1 MSTRLQLGIS
11 FAANPRTWPLI
22 DGTVKV
28 DGVDLIISVL
38 HPSEIFWRQLRFAE
52 FDVSEMSMSSLM
64 MAKAHGDE
72 RFVGMPIFTSRRFF
86 HTGIIV
92 RANAGID
99 RPADLKG
106 KRVAVPEYQQTAA
119 LWARGVLQHEWGVAA
134 QDMEW
139 WMERAPS
146 RSHGG
151 ATGFTPPPGVT
162 IHTIA
167 PDKNIGTM
175 MVAGEVDAALH
186 YIVND
191 NLVDRSSIDLWSRT
205 DMRPL
210 FPDRIA
216 EGVRYYRKTG
226 LFPINHGMAIKREI
240 AERHPWVILN
250 LLKAFERAS
259 ALANHRRLELVADH
273 VATGLVSTETKA
285 ALERSLYPHGIR
297 ANRAI
302 LETCAAYSHEQG
314 LTPRL
319 VKLED
324 IFAASTLEE

>member
-11 FAANPRTWPLI
+11 FAANPRTAPLI
-22 DGTVKV
+22 DGSVTV
-28 DGVDLIISVL
+28 DGVDLVISVL

-64 MAKAHGDE
+64 MAKAHGDD
-72 RFVGMPIFTSRRFF
+72 RFVGVPIFTSRRFF

-92 RANAGID
+92 RAGAGID
-99 RPADLKG
+99 RPGDLKG

-134 QDMEW
+134 HDMEW
-139 WMERAPS
+139 WMERAPAH
-146 RSHGG
+146 SHGG
-151 ATGFTPPPGVT
+151 ATGFAPPPGVT

-167 PDKNIGTM
+167 PDQNIGTM
-175 MVAGEVDAALH
+175 MVAGEVDAAIH
-186 YIVND
+186 YIAND
-191 NLVDRSSIDLWSRT
+191 NLVDRSSIDLWNRA

-210 FPDRIA
+210 FADRIA
-216 EGVRYYRKTG
+216 EGARYYGKTG
-226 LFPINHGMAIKREI
+226 LFPINHGMVVKREI

-250 LLKAFERAS
+250 LLTAFERAT
-259 ALANHRRLELVADH
+259 AVAERRRAELVADH
-273 VATGLVSTETKA
+273 VATGLVSAEAKA
-285 ALERSLYPHGIR
+285 ALERALFPHGIR

-319 VKLED
+319 MKLED
-324 IFAASTLEE
+324 IFAASTLEQ